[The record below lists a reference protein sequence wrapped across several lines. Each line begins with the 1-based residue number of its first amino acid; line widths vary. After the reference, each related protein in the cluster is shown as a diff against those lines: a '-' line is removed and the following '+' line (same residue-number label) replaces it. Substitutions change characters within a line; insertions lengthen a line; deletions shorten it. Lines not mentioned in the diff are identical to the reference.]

1 LGPPFRYFHFQEVR
15 LKESIWLGSQWEKDK
30 GRKWCRGRERRALA
44 EWLRGVETRERW
56 MSRENDFEIWNN
68 PEHSIKLGEIPN
80 ELEIIQKIT
89 PWLQILI

>member
-1 LGPPFRYFHFQEVR
+1 
-15 LKESIWLGSQWEKDK
+15 
-30 GRKWCRGRERRALA
+30 
-44 EWLRGVETRERW
+44 